1 MLSPGRARSGNIA
14 IRLAALGVLA
24 LPAWAQAAGQHRQSM
39 LDIFLAG
46 IELPSYLIIA
56 GSLIVCAL
64 VVEHFITVRR
74 VTIAPPEQVLRARR
88 QIEAR
93 SFRECV
99 ESLQKSQSFF
109 ARVMSAAL
117 AHARHG
123 FDAMHEAA
131 LEKSGELSGRLF
143 RKAEYLNIIGN
154 LGPLLGLL
162 GTVLGMIKAFGD
174 LGGGASGGKLAE
186 GISEALVNTFLGLA
200 VAIVGIGFF
209 GACRNRID
217 SLTVEATVDALD
229 LLEYF
234 RPASG
239 ATVTAAMPSVTDA
252 ARRPAAASADAPR
265 TAPPSASQRPGGVT
279 PTATASTT
287 S

>member
-1 MLSPGRARSGNIA
+1 MISPGRALLA
-14 IRLAALGVLA
+14 ISLWLAAAAPA
-24 LPAWAQAAGQHRQSM
+24 LAQAPQNRQTM

-56 GSLIVCAL
+56 GSLVVCAL

-74 VTIAPPEQVLRARR
+74 ITIAPPEQVLRAKR
-88 QIEAR
+88 QIEGR

-99 ESLQKSQSFF
+99 ETLQKSQTFF

-174 LGGGASGGKLAE
+174 LGAGGGASGGKLAE

-234 RPASG
+234 RPAATG
-239 ATVTAAMPSVTDA
+239 AAATAVQSVADPVRRPTVSSAEPPRPSPAPASRPAGAAP
-252 ARRPAAASADAPR
+252 PAAAG
-265 TAPPSASQRPGGVT
+265 T
-279 PTATASTT
+279 ST
-287 S
+287 